1 MFVYQCRIYRARNKG
16 LQILLS
22 NSHLGPGR
30 KIKQEQEE
38 ISRNHV
44 QAFFPG
50 SVYLKILNSK
60 SIYLRHDVSAVKS
73 SISPWVSSWF
83 MASAPRG
90 VIITA
95 VRNAVIDFWRKNR
108 PPVEYFWLHR

>member
-1 MFVYQCRIYRARNKG
+1 MKACRF
-16 LQILLS
+16 LLS
-22 NSHLGPGR
+22 NSQTEPGR
-30 KIKQEQEE
+30 KVKQDQED

-90 VIITA
+90 VIITGA
-95 VRNAVIDFWRKNR
+95 RDAVIDFWRKNR